1 MGAPEMKKTGTL
13 GVTAIILAATI
24 GCSGAMDGI
33 IRQDAERFQIT
44 YTDSRV
50 GSAELITVMPGG
62 EQFRGKSERLDPQKE
77 LMAFSAADTSDNS
90 ANFPAVLKFP
100 GNAKAL
106 LSGSM
111 GSKMACRFKLTDVIL
126 GFSSGG
132 FGLCQ
137 MSDGR
142 VIDVFF

>member
-1 MGAPEMKKTGTL
+1 MKKL
-13 GVTAIILAATI
+13 AIFALAALILTSTI
-24 GCSGAMDGI
+24 GCAGTMDGV

-50 GSAELITVMPGG
+50 AVAELIAVLPGG
-62 EQFRGKSERLDPQKE
+62 EQFRGKSERLDTQQE
-77 LMAFSAADTSDNS
+77 VMAAGAADR
-90 ANFPAVLKFP
+90 ANQPASFPALQTFP

-106 LSGSM
+106 LSDEKGR
-111 GSKMACRFKLTDVIL
+111 KMACRFKLTDTII

-132 FGLCQ
+132 VGLCQ

>member
-1 MGAPEMKKTGTL
+1 MKKL
-13 GVTAIILAATI
+13 AIFAFAALILTSMI
-24 GCSGAMDGI
+24 GCAGTMDGV
-33 IRQDAERFQIT
+33 IRRDAERFQIT

-50 GSAELITVMPGG
+50 AAAELIAVLPGG
-62 EQFRGKSERLDPQKE
+62 EQFRGMSERLYPQQE
-77 LMAFSAADTSDNS
+77 IMAARAADSTNNS
-90 ANFPAVLKFP
+90 ASFPALQTFS

-106 LSGSM
+106 LSDKKG
-111 GSKMACRFKLTDVIL
+111 GKMACRFKLTDIII

-132 FGLCQ
+132 VGLCQ